1 MKTRINRYG
10 YHVTDIN
17 KMKTRINRLLNRLKV
32 EYAVFWVLCL
42 LLMGLYETD
51 VLPQGVWAGDVRM
64 EYIFQTVG
72 ILLAVAFIP
81 LSLRVFS
88 LSLTRYVCVRCRW

>member
-1 MKTRINRYG
+1 
-10 YHVTDIN
+10 
-17 KMKTRINRLLNRLKV
+17 MKTRINRLLNRLKV

-42 LLMGLYETD
+42 LLVGLYEAD
-51 VLPQGVWAGDVRM
+51 VLPQGVWAGDARM

-81 LSLRVFS
+81 
-88 LSLTRYVCVRCRW
+88 

>member
-1 MKTRINRYG
+1 
-10 YHVTDIN
+10 
-17 KMKTRINRLLNRLKV
+17 MKTRINRLLNRLKV
-32 EYAVFWVLCL
+32 EYAAFWVLCL
-42 LLMGLYETD
+42 LLLCLYETE

-64 EYIFQTVG
+64 EYILQTVG

-88 LSLTRYVCVRCRW
+88 LSLTRYVRQLPLEEA